1 MQDNRKKVSFML
13 NKDIIYKIKE
23 KALKEDTTQSEL
35 IRKWI
40 KKGLEEN

>member
-1 MQDNRKKVSFML
+1 MQNNMKKVSFL
-13 NKDIIYKIKE
+13 LDKDIIYKIKE

>member
-1 MQDNRKKVSFML
+1 MQNNMKKVSFML
-13 NKDIIYKIKE
+13 DKDINYKIKE
-23 KALKEDTTQSEL
+23 KALKENTTQSEL